1 MVGTTTATEYKVLGA
16 EKSVFIAQ
24 HTCSSLNFIKVI
36 QHAEVDTVEHLSLMG
51 NFSTNFLVIATS
63 SKNPYIP
70 LFYQI
75 KKVDGSI
82 ASAFY
87 LNETEISDIIPPSY
101 YSYKFKLISAKSP

>member
-1 MVGTTTATEYKVLGA
+1 MVGTTTATEYKVSGA

-24 HTCSSLNFIKVI
+24 HTCSSFNFIKVI
-36 QHAEVDTVEHLSLMG
+36 QHAEVDAIEHISLMG
-51 NFSTNFLVIATS
+51 TSSENLLVIATS

-75 KKVDGSI
+75 KKLDGSI